1 MMELQQMRY
10 FLAVA
15 ETGNITAA
23 AKLLHMAQPPLS
35 RQIKQIENDLQVQL
49 FDRSGRRLR
58 LTESGLILVQRVR
71 EILSLADRSMQEV
84 RSSEQGSEGSL
95 SLGTVASASSVLLPK
110 LIAAFK
116 DQYPKTQ
123 FQLWIGETSRIT
135 ELLEK
140 GIIEVGVV
148 RPPFDDEYFES
159 CSLPQ
164 EKLVV
169 AYDAER
175 FPQLEGK
182 AMLTVREMASAPL
195 LIHRKYEMMLQRI
208 LRRHGCKGD
217 FFCRCDDII
226 PTLVWAGAGLG
237 LAVVPDSAMGLAQKQ
252 HLQCSFIDDQ
262 EMTTGSAL
270 IWARKHYRSGIATN
284 FIRFF
289 TEALSKK

>member
-1 MMELQQMRY
+1 MELQQMRY

-58 LTESGLILVQRVR
+58 LTEAGLILVQRVR

-148 RPPFDDEYFES
+148 RPPSTMNILKAAACPRKSWWSLMMPSAFPS
-159 CSLPQ
+159 CRV
-164 EKLVV
+164 K
-169 AYDAER
+169 
-175 FPQLEGK
+175 
-182 AMLTVREMASAPL
+182 
-195 LIHRKYEMMLQRI
+195 
-208 LRRHGCKGD
+208 
-217 FFCRCDDII
+217 RC
-226 PTLVWAGAGLG
+226 
-237 LAVVPDSAMGLAQKQ
+237 
-252 HLQCSFIDDQ
+252 
-262 EMTTGSAL
+262 
-270 IWARKHYRSGIATN
+270 
-284 FIRFF
+284 
-289 TEALSKK
+289 